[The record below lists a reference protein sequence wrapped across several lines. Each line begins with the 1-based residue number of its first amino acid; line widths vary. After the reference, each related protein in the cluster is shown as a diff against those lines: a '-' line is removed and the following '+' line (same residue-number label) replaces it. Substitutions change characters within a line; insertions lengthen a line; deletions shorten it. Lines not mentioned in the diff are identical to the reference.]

1 MDHATF
7 PTNSL
12 IGQLVFGSARN
23 AILGFIAIAT
33 TLLVPSPL
41 YAVDELAVVSFEPAS
56 GSPFAMQRVGTTDW
70 NQRRPSDLYYT
81 EVRITVDYNL
91 DSADTARVVPFVEL
105 GSSGGG
111 EIRRGRGRVTARFG
125 ANCPLGTA
133 APASRD
139 VTSVRLQMRSS
150 DGRVLA
156 ERSVPVSYRFHCGPD
171 VAGDSLTI
179 GGQRQTYTDSPVRT
193 FRLTAAEAV
202 SRKTPGGCTF
212 DVNYELQ
219 NVGIRATPPAFRAQL
234 YLDPMPPGTGG
245 AIPGSAARTPVRG
258 SLTRIA
264 QLMPGQGA
272 SYSTRINVVQ
282 GVWVGRL
289 RLNDF
294 PDPFEEP
301 NVNNNNM
308 VFELHVDN
316 SCPGHVAPG
325 AWGRVPAERPSPP
338 RQQVPVR

>member
-1 MDHATF
+1 MFISNLTRSFAF
-7 PTNSL
+7 ILIAVSL
-12 IGQLVFGSARN
+12 GAAN
-23 AILGFIAIAT
+23 ANAA
-33 TLLVPSPL
+33 
-41 YAVDELAVVSFEPAS
+41 DELTVVGFDPPS
-56 GSPFAMQRVGTTDW
+56 GSPSAMQRVGTTDW
-70 NQRRPSDLYYT
+70 NRERLSDLYYT

-91 DSADTARVVPFVEL
+91 ESADDAWVHPVASRV
-105 GSSGGG
+105 GGTTG
-111 EIRRGRGRVTARFG
+111 PGNVGRGRGRVTVRFG
-125 ANCPLGTA
+125 SSCDTGTA
-133 APASRD
+133 SPASFD
-139 VTSVRLQMRSS
+139 VTSVRLQMRSH
-150 DGRVLA
+150 DGRVLV

-171 VAGDSLTI
+171 VAGNVLTI
-179 GGQRQTYTDSPVRT
+179 GGQRQTYSDAPVRT
-193 FRLTAAEAV
+193 FRLTASETV
-202 SRKTPGGCTF
+202 SRRTPGGCTF

-245 AIPGSAARTPVRG
+245 AAPGSAARTPVRG

-264 QLMPGQGA
+264 QLVPGQGA
-272 SYSTRINVVQ
+272 SYGTRINVVQ

-289 RLNDF
+289 KLNDF

-301 NVNNNNM
+301 NVSNNNM

-325 AWGRVPAERPSPP
+325 AWGRVPPERPVPP